1 MEKEATRYA
10 YLKVP
15 GMLSHTQS
23 DNSFTYF
30 LCSSAKLAGWY
41 YTTTQADFQFI

>member
-10 YLKVP
+10 YIKVP

-23 DNSFTYF
+23 DNSFTSYVA
-30 LCSSAKLAGWY
+30 LLN
-41 YTTTQADFQFI
+41 